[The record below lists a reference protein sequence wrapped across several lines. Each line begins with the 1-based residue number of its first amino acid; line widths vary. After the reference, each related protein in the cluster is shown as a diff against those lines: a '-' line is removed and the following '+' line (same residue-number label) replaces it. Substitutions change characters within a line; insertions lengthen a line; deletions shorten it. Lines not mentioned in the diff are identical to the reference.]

1 MATTSPIATAS
12 PADRTA
18 LSGRS
23 PAEAG
28 DLTDLRQPAAQA
40 FRLLQVG
47 FVVAPILFGLDKFL
61 NLLTDWTQYLA
72 PLVPGL
78 LGLSAQTFMYGVGV
92 VEVPPA
98 SSSPSSPATA
108 PTWSPPGCSAS
119 SSTSSSWGSSWTWP
133 CATSA
138 CCSGRSPSP
147 ASPRRTPARRTSGAR
162 DRRRGPR
169 RAAARPGPLVQ
180 LVLWGRE
187 EVGFRREFRPA
198 GGDAGS
204 PLQAV
209 STSSRSRTTT
219 IVRYPP
225 VAPPFAR
232 ASRPSPAM
240 QCTRQRMRCLGCTR
254 PC

>member
-92 VEVPPA
+92 VEVA
-98 SSSPSSPATA
+98 AGVLVA
-108 PTWSPPGCSAS
+108 VK
-119 SSTSSSWGSSWTWP
+119 
-133 CATSA
+133 
-138 CCSGRSPSP
+138 
-147 ASPRRTPARRTSGAR
+147 PRYGAYVVAAWLLGIIVNLLLLGQFLDVALRDLGLLLGALALARLAEAHAR
-162 DRRRGPR
+162 QTHLR
-169 RAAARPGPLVQ
+169 RA
-180 LVLWGRE
+180 
-187 EVGFRREFRPA
+187 
-198 GGDAGS
+198 
-204 PLQAV
+204 
-209 STSSRSRTTT
+209 
-219 IVRYPP
+219 
-225 VAPPFAR
+225 
-232 ASRPSPAM
+232 
-240 QCTRQRMRCLGCTR
+240 
-254 PC
+254 